1 MPKVIEERKEVE
13 VYAGDMGHVCIKQ
26 NGYPDEDSIIV
37 VHPDDVSTLIQFLQE
52 AQAEAYLIRVA
63 EKPTK

>member
-1 MPKVIEERKEVE
+1 MPKVIEECKEVE

-26 NGYPDEDSIIV
+26 NGYPDEDSIIII
-37 VHPDDVSTLIQFLQE
+37 HPDDVTKLIQYLQE

-63 EKPTK
+63 DKS